1 MFRFSWIAR
10 GGRWKCFC
18 FHSWNETAK
27 SATLFPNF
35 PPISPPNAG
44 KYRHFRPRLHRAVLF
59 CQLRGFEVGVL
70 RIPTILCCFG
80 TFYDFIHP
88 QATPPRENQ
97 VCEMRIRDLRAK
109 LKKRDSAPHCF
120 VSRNT
125 KRPGKYAGL
134 FQETKRRRKSCFV
147 SVVSLPT
154 CFNSG
159 PTIYNPAHAYELW
172 ANCNE
177 MRRCLSLLI
186 EQAVQVEVKCTRIHE
201 S

>member
-88 QATPPRENQ
+88 QATPPVRTKFAKCESATCGRSWRNGTRRLIVSFLETRNAQ
-97 VCEMRIRDLRAK
+97 GNTLVCF
-109 LKKRDSAPHCF
+109 KKRNAGENR
-120 VSRNT
+120 VSFL
-125 KRPGKYAGL
+125 L
-134 FQETKRRRKSCFV
+134 FHYQRV
-147 SVVSLPT
+147 STLAQLSITPPMPM
-154 CFNSG
+154 S
-159 PTIYNPAHAYELW
+159 YELIAMKW
-172 ANCNE
+172 DDVWVC
-177 MRRCLSLLI
+177 
-186 EQAVQVEVKCTRIHE
+186 
-201 S
+201 